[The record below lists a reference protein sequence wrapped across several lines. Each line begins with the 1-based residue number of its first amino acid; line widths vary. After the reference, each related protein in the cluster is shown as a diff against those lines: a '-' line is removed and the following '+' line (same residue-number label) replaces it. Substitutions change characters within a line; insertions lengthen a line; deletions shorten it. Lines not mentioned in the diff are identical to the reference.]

1 MSVLLGA
8 SKSWVDGV
16 ASISYRLAL
25 RNADFITI
33 RDSQIVLEPHE
44 YIETLKM
51 GTQCRIFTM
60 NCMDTYMHIS
70 KVMWITI
77 FP

>member
-25 RNADFITI
+25 SNADFLTI

-51 GTQCRIFTM
+51 GI
-60 NCMDTYMHIS
+60 
-70 KVMWITI
+70 
-77 FP
+77 